1 MKNCIITGGNSGIG
15 KSAAFQIANKG
26 FSVVLACRNIKQ
38 AQEVC
43 KEITLATG
51 NSHVFAMRVDLS
63 LVCDVKNFIK
73 AYTQRFDTL
82 DVLINSAADFDLSRK
97 TPLITSEGHEAQ
109 FATNHL
115 APFALVQGLLPLMQ
129 KTSDSRIINIS
140 SQGLML
146 YPNLTFDFDNIKG
159 DKYYSPAKTYYQ
171 TKLAQ
176 LMFSLMLKEQLAE
189 SNISVYSVRV
199 TNVKIDM
206 NRYQNISPL
215 LKYMYKIK
223 SKFSISPDE
232 MAKVYTEL
240 ATGSKRSGFYYDEKM
255 REVKVNKFAYNKEA
269 QQKLWAL
276 SEGLV

>member
-15 KSAAFQIANKG
+15 KSAAFQIASKG
-26 FSVVLACRNIKQ
+26 FSVILACRNIEQ

-43 KEITLATG
+43 KEITLTTG
-51 NSHVFAMRVDLS
+51 NPHVFAMRVDLS

-82 DVLINSAADFDLSRK
+82 DVLINNAADFDLSRK

-129 KTSDSRIINIS
+129 KTSDSRVINIS

-176 LMFSLMLKEQLAE
+176 LMFSLMLKDKLAE

-215 LKYMYKIK
+215 LKYMYKVK
-223 SKFSISPDE
+223 SQFSISPDE

-255 REVKVNKFAYNKEA
+255 REVKANKFAYNKEA
-269 QQKLWAL
+269 QQKLWDL
-276 SEGLV
+276 SEV